1 MSGLGQDPEETA
13 IRPFQNHS
21 SRSRTRV
28 SHVACRGAL
37 IRGHNLSFIG
47 PQHSA
52 NISNSPIPP
61 YVAPGSAQNMHNR
74 TVQRESK
81 YAGKKYIKIR

>member
-1 MSGLGQDPEETA
+1 
-13 IRPFQNHS
+13 
-21 SRSRTRV
+21 
-28 SHVACRGAL
+28 
-37 IRGHNLSFIG
+37 LSFIG

-74 TVQRESK
+74 TVQMAVTRTHWKVHSEKREQVCW
-81 YAGKKYIKIR
+81 